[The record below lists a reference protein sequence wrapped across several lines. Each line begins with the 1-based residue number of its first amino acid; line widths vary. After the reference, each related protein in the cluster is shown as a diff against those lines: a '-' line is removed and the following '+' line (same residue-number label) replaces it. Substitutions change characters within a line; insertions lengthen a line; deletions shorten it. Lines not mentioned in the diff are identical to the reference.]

1 MKFSGIIK
9 NVLFLVQVSFILL
22 FSITSYAQVDR
33 VLNSTELDD
42 LVAPIALY
50 PDAMISHILPAA
62 TQPLQ
67 IVQAARYIKENGGTV
82 DSVPQNDWDPS
93 IKALLE
99 APAILN
105 NMNEKLSWTVELGDA
120 VIAQQDD
127 VLTAIQRVRVAA
139 QNAGKLES
147 NDMQIIIVEQEVIK
161 IEPAQPQVIYVPQYY
176 YVPSTHTTVVVH
188 DHYAGEAAFIGFT
201 MGLII
206 GAAIVDDHWHHHHY
220 VNWHHGHI
228 NHGWSNVD
236 INVNRNTN
244 IDLGDRTI
252 NRGDKNF
259 QGQPW
264 QPSQNARKQFD
275 ARRKDTPRVQSEQ
288 LRATL
293 DSNATSKSRNE
304 RLKNVDANNRYST
317 NKDRDGRKQDS
328 KVSQRSQAQRDSV
341 KRNSHSAG
349 NSAFSNARNSRDT
362 TRQFSKRG
370 NVSRSG
376 GGQRT
381 RRR

>member
-9 NVLFLVQVSFILL
+9 KVLFSVQVSFILL

-99 APAILN
+99 APTILN

-120 VIAQQDD
+120 VIAQQND
-127 VLTAIQRVRVAA
+127 VLAAIQRVRIAA

-147 NDMQIIIVEQEVIK
+147 NDKQIIIVEQEVIK

-176 YVPSTHTTVVVH
+176 YVPSTHSTVVVH
-188 DHYAGEAAFIGFT
+188 DHYSDEAAFVGFT

-206 GAAIVDDHWHHHHY
+206 GAAIYDDHWHH
-220 VNWHHGHI
+220 
-228 NHGWSNVD
+228 
-236 INVNRNTN
+236 
-244 IDLGDRTI
+244 
-252 NRGDKNF
+252 
-259 QGQPW
+259 Q
-264 QPSQNARKQFD
+264 
-275 ARRKDTPRVQSEQ
+275 
-288 LRATL
+288 
-293 DSNATSKSRNE
+293 
-304 RLKNVDANNRYST
+304 
-317 NKDRDGRKQDS
+317 
-328 KVSQRSQAQRDSV
+328 
-341 KRNSHSAG
+341 
-349 NSAFSNARNSRDT
+349 
-362 TRQFSKRG
+362 
-370 NVSRSG
+370 
-376 GGQRT
+376 
-381 RRR
+381 